1 MPHKIENC
9 PLVAIT
15 RNGNIILFNY
25 DVTVKMSV
33 LFTYELTT
41 QSIVEVSVALYKQG
55 IDIVNVTI
63 DEARMKYIE
72 IEVL

>member
-1 MPHKIENC
+1 MLRKIKNC

-15 RNGNIILFNY
+15 RNGNIFLFNY
-25 DVTVKMSV
+25 DVTVKTSV

-41 QSIVEVSVALYKQG
+41 QSIAEVSVALYKQG